1 MLLLF
6 IISVIISTVYLNA
19 KGVGELP
26 QNNIQS
32 EQSQSY
38 FNFHKKMPW
47 EWCDVMGLP
56 ALIVILLF
64 TALYIV
70 IYSKTMVLTY

>member
-1 MLLLF
+1 MSYAVTVHYVCL
-6 IISVIISTVYLNA
+6 ISTVYLNA

-38 FNFHKKMPW
+38 FNFHYNTPW

-56 ALIVILLF
+56 ALL
-64 TALYIV
+64 
-70 IYSKTMVLTY
+70 